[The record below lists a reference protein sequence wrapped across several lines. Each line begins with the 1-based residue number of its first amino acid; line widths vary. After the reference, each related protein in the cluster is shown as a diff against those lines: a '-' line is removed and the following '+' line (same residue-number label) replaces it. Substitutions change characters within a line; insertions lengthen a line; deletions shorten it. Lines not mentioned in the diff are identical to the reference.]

1 MHKVIHTYTH
11 PGGQIG
17 VMVEVACETDFAGRT
32 EVFGTF
38 VHDVALQVAA
48 MAPANVEDLLK
59 QDFVKDATRSIDIGD
74 LLKKVQ
80 EELKEDCAILRFV
93 RWYTIEET
101 KV

>member
-11 PGGQIG
+11 PGGQVG
-17 VMVEVACETDFAGRT
+17 VMVEASCETDFAGRT

-48 MAPANVEDLLK
+48 MSPASVSELMK
-59 QDFVKDATRSIDIGD
+59 QEFVKDGSRTITG
-74 LLKKVQ
+74 LL
-80 EELKEDCAILRFV
+80 EALRAELKEEVHIERFV
-93 RWYTIEET
+93 RWYTVEET